1 MMKNTAH
8 PFAAVAAHRTLFPE
22 ALRQIELVG
31 ALVLEYRTGDGTV
44 VGEVEYGG
52 INGNGW
58 SFAIGWYGERTGN
71 RTTIFR
77 PESWRAEIQ
86 DGVLM
91 LHRTAPDTG
100 DVDLPWRTSNLYTIV
115 PRARRERG

>member
-1 MMKNTAH
+1 MENTVR
-8 PFAAVAAHRTLFPE
+8 PFPTRGTLF
-22 ALRQIELVG
+22 ADSLRKIELTR
-31 ALVLEYRTGDGTV
+31 ALVIEYRTDGETV

-86 DGVLM
+86 DGVLI

-100 DVDLPWRTSNLYTIV
+100 DVDLPWRASNLYTIV
-115 PRARRERG
+115 PCAARERA